1 MNWRGI
7 WKNQYR
13 SIVEITD
20 DADNRIA
27 GSFRT
32 ALVDSGFHG
41 KEIPVLGIHHG
52 DCISFAGGG
61 KTAAG
66 DAIVSY
72 TGLHRNGKME
82 TLWFV
87 VADAAILASGGA
99 IPRKSRSSIGG
110 VQCRPAPTHSKENN
124 PAPTVIRKGGHFGS
138 ISSFRPCADHFQYAL

>member
-41 KEIPVLGIHHG
+41 KEIPVLGVHHG

-87 VADAAILASGGA
+87 VADAAILTSGGGDPA
-99 IPRKSRSSIGG
+99 KIEKLNWWRSMS
-110 VQCRPAPTHSKENN
+110 TS
-124 PAPTVIRKGGHFGS
+124 
-138 ISSFRPCADHFQYAL
+138 ADTFQRE